1 MKQKMGFQQKI
12 FEFMQGRYGVD
23 QLSNFL
29 IWAGVIL
36 SLFTMFFRSPVLMI
50 VSWVMIIYAYIRIL
64 SRDRNKCYAQNQKFL
79 DRTWRVRNGFA
90 KIKYRIKYGKQK
102 ASPYRIF
109 RCGKCGQKIRI
120 PRGKGKIMITC
131 PKCKYQFKKRS

>member
-29 IWAGVIL
+29 IWTGVIL
-36 SLFTMFFRSPVLMI
+36 SLFTVFFSYPVFVI
-50 VSWVMIIYAYIRIL
+50 VSWTMIIYAYVRIL
-64 SRDRNKCYAQNQKFL
+64 SRDRNKRYTQNQKFL
-79 DRTWRVRNGFA
+79 DRTWRIRNGFA

-102 ASPYRIF
+102 SCPYRIF
-109 RCGKCGQKIRI
+109 QCRECGQKIRI

-131 PKCKYQFKKRS
+131 PKCKYQFKRRS

>member
-1 MKQKMGFQQKI
+1 MRQKTGFRQKI

-29 IWAGVIL
+29 IWTGVIL
-36 SLFTMFFRSPVLMI
+36 ALVTMFLPYRVLVV
-50 VSWVMIIYAYIRIL
+50 VSWAMIIYAYVRIL
-64 SRDRNKCYAQNQKFL
+64 SRNRNKRYAQNEKFL
-79 DRTWRVRNGFA
+79 DKTWRIRNTFA
-90 KIKYRIKYGKQK
+90 KIKYRIKYGKQDVQ
-102 ASPYRIF
+102 PYRIY
-109 RCGKCGQKIRI
+109 RCKKCGQKIRI